1 MPAGSPPQWEYLET
15 GPEEEINAICNA
27 SRARPLLTVF
37 GWEVRLGQEAWVPF
51 SGSGDRLCASSDC
64 EPEVISFRSQI
75 PRSTLVLVA
84 LMIVVI
90 PIMGIFDVIETFQG
104 GAGLMYLETAR
115 GGGERVGKVFLYL
128 REVLLFALV
137 GVLFFWLCLAGRPLP
152 RIPGVGFLL
161 TCLGISFLVS
171 VSSHPLIIGLVG
183 LRQLTYPMLVYSL
196 YYIARESDRI
206 ESIFVWVTIWVAL
219 VEFLLASIQLLLMAG
234 TSIALFGAR
243 AYGTFNNPNSLGA
256 VFAILVFVALFLGR
270 LPRWVTVAMVVLCVV
285 GGLMAA
291 SRAGLLATAF
301 VFVAFGWGRLRKPDV
316 RGMFLT
322 ASAVGAVLLF
332 ITVGIITGRGG
343 GADATPLQDPRVKV
357 FAEQIQG
364 RGPAELLFGRGL
376 GVGTNT
382 LHALG
387 LNAWELPGVVL
398 IVDSLITSLVVQI
411 GFLGLVAFAGVLAV
425 LSARCG
431 FVGWVLF
438 WVTWLLGLGLNWL
451 EFYPINLIVTSAYGL
466 LWAKADRLRAAREE
480 KVVERSA
487 ADAAQVCANEG
498 S

>member
-1 MPAGSPPQWEYLET
+1 
-15 GPEEEINAICNA
+15 
-27 SRARPLLTVF
+27 
-37 GWEVRLGQEAWVPF
+37 
-51 SGSGDRLCASSDC
+51 
-64 EPEVISFRSQI
+64 
-75 PRSTLVLVA
+75 
-84 LMIVVI
+84 MIVVI

-115 GGGERVGKVFLYL
+115 AGGERVGKDFLYL

-171 VSSHPLIIGLVG
+171 VSSHPVIIGLVG

-206 ESIFVWVTIWVAL
+206 ESIFAWVTIWVVL
-219 VEFLLASIQLLLMAG
+219 VEFLLASIQLLLMTG
-234 TSIALFGAR
+234 TDSGLFGSR

-256 VFAILVFVALFLGR
+256 VFAILVFVVLFLGR

-291 SRAGLLATAF
+291 SRASLLATVF
-301 VFVAFGWGRLRKPDV
+301 VLVAFGWGRLRKPDV

-322 ASAVGAVLLF
+322 AAAVGVVLLF
-332 ITVGIITGRGG
+332 LTVGIITGRDL
-343 GADATPLQDPRVKV
+343 GAQPTLFQDQRVQIL
-357 FAEQIQG
+357 AEQIQG

-382 LHALG
+382 LLALG
-387 LNAWELPGVVL
+387 LSAWELPGVVF
-398 IVDSLITSLVVQI
+398 IADSLITSLVVQI
-411 GFLGLVAFAGVLAV
+411 GFVGLVAFVYMLSA

-431 FVGWVLF
+431 YAGWVLF
-438 WVTWLLGLGLNWL
+438 GLTWLLGLNINWL
-451 EFYPINLIVTSAYGL
+451 EAYPFNLIATSAYGL
-466 LWAKADRLRAAREE
+466 LLARADRLRATVKESTGDSDGAGTPHLSAR
-480 KVVERSA
+480 
-487 ADAAQVCANEG
+487 ADL
-498 S
+498 